1 MKQERERG
9 RGRQEKAWKR
19 DEGLK
24 VVLMRLLLFHEDE
37 EEEEKRSVFAIG
49 AYDP

>member
-1 MKQERERG
+1 MKQERERE
-9 RGRQEKAWKR
+9 RQEKAWKR

-24 VVLMRLLLFHEDE
+24 VVLMRLLLFHE
-37 EEEEKRSVFAIG
+37 EEEEKRSVFAMG